1 MTKENSTF
9 KFLSTKQANLLEH
22 VGSAILGVPIDKL
35 GDRYL
40 EEIDYFLDS
49 LPDYV
54 QKDFKLLFW
63 SFNFIFLRLYFTFK
77 ITSFTKMNDAQK
89 IKYLKKWG
97 RSHIPLMRSGVVG
110 LKGVVS
116 WGYFSQNQ
124 EFLDEIKY
132 PGSTI
137 GKEDKTPTL
146 LFGKEPWKPTNN

>member
-1 MTKENSTF
+1 MSSDRTNF
-9 KFLSTKQANLLEH
+9 KFLSKKQATLLEH
-22 VGSAILGVPIDKL
+22 IGSAIIGVPINKL

-40 EEIDYFLDS
+40 EEIDNFLYT
-49 LPDYV
+49 LPKYV

-63 SFNFIFLRLYFTFK
+63 SFNFIFLRLYFFR
-77 ITSFTKMNDAQK
+77 IRSFTKMKDEQK

-97 RSHIPLMRSGVVG
+97 NSHIPLMRSGLVG

-116 WGYFSQNQ
+116 WGFYSQNK
-124 EFLDEIKY
+124 EFLEEIKY